1 MRRGRKGGESIR
13 RGNDRE
19 VPPTQ
24 KIKQKTEKEAEKMS
38 GERWKIINMECDG
51 REFEPC
57 WQKIR
62 HFLFPYLRSDKIK
75 RRGIPHGAEVV
86 QVHYVRRHPPV
97 KAALICYPL
106 LGKRQHRLGAVRDED
121 ARARV
126 RLGQGQSWLPRTR
139 RDIQDGPRG
148 PTARAFN
155 RIRNDVFRVVPRGL
169 GLVEEVEVEARHI
182 AVERGG
188 HGSRGGP
195 RGQARRRPRNE
206 VAGVHTLFLSRRL
219 ARGVFYIFLRKTR
232 TLI

>member
-1 MRRGRKGGESIR
+1 
-13 RGNDRE
+13 
-19 VPPTQ
+19 
-24 KIKQKTEKEAEKMS
+24 MS
-38 GERWKIINMECDG
+38 GERWQTINVECAG
-51 REFEPC
+51 GSLSLVGKRYNT
-57 WQKIR
+57 
-62 HFLFPYLRSDKIK
+62 LFPYLRSDEIQ

-97 KAALICYPL
+97 KAALVRNPL
-106 LGKRQHRLGAVRDED
+106 LGKPQHRLGAVRDED

-126 RLGQGQSWLPRTR
+126 RLGQGQPGLPRTR
-139 RDIQDGPRG
+139 RDIQDGRLG
-148 PTARAFN
+148 LTLRAFN

-206 VAGVHTLFLSRRL
+206 VAGVHISERKKNSEKQEL
-219 ARGVFYIFLRKTR
+219 AVFST
-232 TLI
+232 